1 MDFLDEE
8 LHVGFAA
15 TAVFFDGVAD
25 VEWLT
30 GMDMVEVFCHIE
42 GDAVDDASRCV
53 IDKFEFDMLEFAA
66 YEFASAVVAYVS
78 GAENGLL
85 VAWSERIEFAE
96 QVEESWIYLVECNVG
111 VNVDL
116 RAHLLRQDVS
126 GHKCFEAAA
135 EFGNVLFAQ

>member
-8 LHVGFAA
+8 LHVGFTA

-25 VEWLT
+25 VEWIT

-42 GDAVDDASRCV
+42 GDAVNDASRRV
-53 IDKFEFDMLEFAA
+53 IYKFEFDVLEFAPH
-66 YEFASAVVAYVS
+66 EFASTVVAYVS

-96 QVEESWIYLVECNVG
+96 QVEKPWIDLVERNVG

-116 RAHLLRQDVS
+116 RAHLLRQDVR

-135 EFGNVLFAQ
+135 KFGNVLFAQ